1 MNSSEVSERRA
12 QTQDEIKPL
21 VELCKAGKLFEV
33 QEWVKAGK
41 PINLPLV
48 HEKRTKR
55 NRPLWVAIELG
66 FHSLVRVLLEDG
78 AEIEESDYSPL
89 DHALWKRRL
98 DLIQL
103 LVEHGA
109 DIHSVTMKSV
119 FETWDT
125 RIMEYFIEKGADVE
139 TGNPLAHA
147 LCSRIRTAL
156 SIFQRYKDRVSSFQ
170 KQINIALRHHC
181 KEGNLKWVSLLL
193 WAGADPYEKGPDSA
207 HDESYP
213 EEDKNALELAA
224 LFGHFEIFKFKRI
237 QLDPKQPRAKELLQE
252 ACHGGKADLLRVLL
266 AKGFNPQ
273 EFEDEGSPLIQSL
286 LNNLCWSFS
295 YDSYDFYS
303 YRRRPRKD
311 IDTSKSREK
320 IKMIHLLV
328 RHGAKWK
335 PKDESDV
342 NDARRSLLK
351 MSPDYT
357 MEFIWIMSQYK
368 ACNRENIK
376 QLIRTPSMRAL
387 LSKHNQRINEMLES
401 FEAF

>member
-1 MNSSEVSERRA
+1 MNSSEVSEKRA

-33 QEWVKAGK
+33 QEWVRDGK
-41 PINLPLV
+41 PINLPLE

-66 FHSLVRVLLEDG
+66 FHSLVRVLLESG
-78 AEIEESDYSPL
+78 AEIEERDYSPL

-109 DIHSVTMKSV
+109 DIHSVTMASV

-139 TGNPLAHA
+139 TGNPMAHA

-156 SIFQRYKDRVSSFQ
+156 SIFQRYKDRVPSFQ

-181 KEGNLKWVSLLL
+181 KEGNMKWVSLLL

-207 HDESYP
+207 YDDSYP
-213 EEDKNALELAA
+213 GEDLNALELAA
-224 LFGHFEIFKFKRI
+224 LFEHPEIFKLKRI
-237 QLDPKQPRAKELLQE
+237 QLDPKQPRAKGLLRQV
-252 ACHGGKADLLRVLL
+252 CHGGKADLLRGLL

-273 EFEDEGSPLIQSL
+273 EFEGEGSPLIQSL
-286 LNNLCWSFS
+286 LNNLCWSFD
-295 YDSYDFYS
+295 YNFYDFYS
-303 YRRRPRKD
+303 SGRRPRKD

-335 PKDESDV
+335 PRDESDV
-342 NDARRSLLK
+342 SNARKSLLK

-376 QLIRTPSMRAL
+376 ELIRTPSILAL
-387 LSKHNQRINEMLES
+387 LSKHAQRINEMVASCEVL
-401 FEAF
+401 